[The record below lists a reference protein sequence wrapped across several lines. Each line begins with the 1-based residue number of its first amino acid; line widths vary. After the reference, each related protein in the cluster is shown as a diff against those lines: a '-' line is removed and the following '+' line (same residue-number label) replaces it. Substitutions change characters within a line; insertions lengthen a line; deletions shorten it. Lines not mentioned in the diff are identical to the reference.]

1 MCLGSLDGERVE
13 RFHDLAQNL
22 GENCPDVREP
32 Y

>member
-22 GENCPDVREP
+22 PRRELP
-32 Y
+32 GRS